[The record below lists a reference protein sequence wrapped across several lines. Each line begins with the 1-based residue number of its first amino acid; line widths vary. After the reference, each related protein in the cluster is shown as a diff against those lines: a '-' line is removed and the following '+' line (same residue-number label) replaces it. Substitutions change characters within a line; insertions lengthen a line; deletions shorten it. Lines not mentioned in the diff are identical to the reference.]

1 MQPITLLAIYLMP
14 PPSWTAM
21 QLDWKTLAFFPL
33 LCSTDGWDCAP
44 YKRLSDRQFELA
56 VNLLLIASG
65 VGLIV

>member
-1 MQPITLLAIYLMP
+1 MQPITLLTIYLMRP
-14 PPSWTAM
+14 PCSTAM

-33 LCSTDGWDCAP
+33 LCSTRGWDCAP
-44 YKRLSDRQFELA
+44 YKRLSDRQFALA